1 MMRAFF
7 DDPFFGPPRVQQGQ
21 VPQAHPGGQQQP
33 YAGGGQVGPGQCAAR
48 VLGLA
53 GWRGAEGVQHS
64 LCNLSLSLLPVPTPR
79 RPPLLPLQGRTIHI
93 EGDNY
98 PSAPP
103 RPGFPQQHAWGAGG
117 GWGPQA
123 PTGEEA
129 PIVPHRTTG
138 PIIDE
143 LEDGSHHHVVDFGSS
158 QPDTVEEPEEYEEG
172 GEAWEGPGRA
182 GVKRKRPRRTLAGYV
197 EHVRSAQQ
205 PGAWCCRGGGGCVE

>member
-1 MMRAFF
+1 M
-7 DDPFFGPPRVQQGQ
+7 
-21 VPQAHPGGQQQP
+21 
-33 YAGGGQVGPGQCAAR
+33 
-48 VLGLA
+48 
-53 GWRGAEGVQHS
+53 
-64 LCNLSLSLLPVPTPR
+64 PTLR
-79 RPPLLPLQGRTIHI
+79 RPPLLSLQGRTIHT

-123 PTGEEA
+123 PTGEE
-129 PIVPHRTTG
+129 PPTVPHRTTG

-158 QPDTVEEPEEYEEG
+158 QPDTVEEPEEEEEG

-182 GVKRKRPRRTLAGYV
+182 VVKRKRPGRTLAGCV
-197 EHVRSAQQ
+197 ERGARSRGLTMGRCRVHGGAAVAVHAWSSSAAGSRARRKAAAPMAAPHAARLPGCLCRRPRAPPTF
-205 PGAWCCRGGGGCVE
+205 PGASTF